1 MRAQLL
7 GCGLVVLPLAALC
20 GMPARER
27 NNISLNRSRV
37 IGFTSHHT
45 NIRPRTE
52 PISQPTAETE
62 GAAQNG
68 EPAQRGD
75 SGGGW
80 ARPPPRGW
88 ARRPGPCN
96 RSGPRGSAP
105 RGSRTPARG
114 GTAGG
119 AGAARLR
126 GLGTGWG
133 ASSQLVYL
141 LGSKLRCRGATGP
154 SARC

>member
-7 GCGLVVLPLAALC
+7 GCGLVVLPLVALC

-105 RGSRTPARG
+105 RGSRTPAPRRHCRRG
-114 GTAGG
+114 RGSAAPG
-119 AGAARLR
+119 AGH
-126 GLGTGWG
+126 GLGGEQPTCLPTW
-133 ASSQLVYL
+133 
-141 LGSKLRCRGATGP
+141 K
-154 SARC
+154 